1 MRALIEPLLD
11 QLNLCS
17 GLQVTMHK
25 CEFGEEFFELLLD
38 SLRTLSAV
46 TDNETLFGA
55 KEFIVAFAM
64 ALTKVP

>member
-1 MRALIEPLLD
+1 
-11 QLNLCS
+11 
-17 GLQVTMHK
+17 MHK

-46 TDNETLFGA
+46 ADNETLFGA

-64 ALTKVP
+64 ALTKVH

>member
-1 MRALIEPLLD
+1 
-11 QLNLCS
+11 
-17 GLQVTMHK
+17 MHK

-64 ALTKVP
+64 TLTKVP